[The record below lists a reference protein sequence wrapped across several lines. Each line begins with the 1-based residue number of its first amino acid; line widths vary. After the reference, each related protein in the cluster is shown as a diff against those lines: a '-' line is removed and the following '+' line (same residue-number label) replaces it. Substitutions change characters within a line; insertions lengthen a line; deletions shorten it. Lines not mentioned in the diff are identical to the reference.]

1 MFWLAQFK
9 NTCFI
14 KEKRLW
20 VNNQISFL
28 PFSFLIY
35 FYWLSIVIQA
45 LKINKW
51 DKLNINSIL
60 SKTLTNTFT
69 WSYQFW
75 DNPDIIFFL
84 CNQIGSKFVGGRWS
98 QKFLRGTN
106 LKWLLDFSGYFWDDF
121 STIKIESF
129 EIQFSNVYSDW
140 LSSKILVLRRKKIK
154 S

>member
-1 MFWLAQFK
+1 MSRLKYNLAMYILIGSVQKYLFYK
-9 NTCFI
+9 GKKIMSQWPNIIFT
-14 KEKRLW
+14 L
-20 VNNQISFL
+20 SF
-28 PFSFLIY
+28 SIY
-35 FYWLSIVIQA
+35 FDWLSIVIQA
-45 LKINKW
+45 LKISKW

-60 SKTLTNTFT
+60 SKNITNTFT

-106 LKWLLDFSGYFWDDF
+106 PKWLLDFSGYFWDDF

-129 EIQFSNVYSDW
+129 EI
-140 LSSKILVLRRKKIK
+140 
-154 S
+154 